1 MNDSGIIHLVNLI
14 ASELKETVFIMQ
26 INKRQLIKAINNKTH
41 FRGFYFILILFLLQ
55 QELLLKL

>member
-26 INKRQLIKAINNKTH
+26 INKRQLIKAINNK
-41 FRGFYFILILFLLQ
+41 
-55 QELLLKL
+55 K